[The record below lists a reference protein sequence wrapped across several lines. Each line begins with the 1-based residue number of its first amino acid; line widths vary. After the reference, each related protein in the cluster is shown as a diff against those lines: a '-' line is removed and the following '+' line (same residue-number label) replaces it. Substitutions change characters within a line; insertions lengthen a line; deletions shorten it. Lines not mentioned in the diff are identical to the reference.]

1 MWRHLP
7 SVLGGAPAVPV
18 ESTLEPLTEPTTDEP
33 TPGAP
38 SPVFVPELVGLPST
52 EVRRLA
58 RQQQFAL
65 EVEETGTNEGQWGR
79 VLEQD
84 PPPGVALDAS
94 TVVVITVGARPS
106 VTVPDVRGREEE
118 EALSMLREAGLGAAR
133 RIARRSDRVPDGCIV
148 RTRPRAG
155 VDIPLGSRVS
165 YVVATGLRDA
175 GRSHKRDRRTRV
187 GRLPDGSFLSLPEQ
201 RGGPRG

>member
-1 MWRHLP
+1 
-7 SVLGGAPAVPV
+7 
-18 ESTLEPLTEPTTDEP
+18 
-33 TPGAP
+33 
-38 SPVFVPELVGLPST
+38 
-52 EVRRLA
+52 
-58 RQQQFAL
+58 L
-65 EVEETGTNEGQWGR
+65 EVEEAGTNESRWGR
-79 VLEQD
+79 VLAQD

-94 TVVVITVGARPS
+94 TVVVVTVGARPH

-118 EALSMLREAGLGAAR
+118 EGLAMLREAGLGAGR

-175 GRSHKRDRRTRV
+175 GRSQKRDRRTRV
-187 GRLPDGSFLSLPEQ
+187 SRLPDGSFLSMPESRSRS
-201 RGGPRG
+201 RG